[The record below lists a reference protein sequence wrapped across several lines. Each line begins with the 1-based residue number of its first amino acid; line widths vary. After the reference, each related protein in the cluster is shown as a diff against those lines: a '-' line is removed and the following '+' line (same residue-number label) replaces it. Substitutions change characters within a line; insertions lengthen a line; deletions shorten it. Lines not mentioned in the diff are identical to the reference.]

1 LRPAP
6 AIRGFSEKGFK
17 KKVTKWAWRGGRGAK
32 VLMAEK
38 KKGRT
43 LLQQLSG
50 PSLTLGAFIA

>member
-1 LRPAP
+1 
-6 AIRGFSEKGFK
+6 
-17 KKVTKWAWRGGRGAK
+17 
-32 VLMAEK
+32 MAEK